1 MGKKW
6 MRAIMAVLVCLELAG
21 CAGEPQSSMAQEER
35 GPYTDGTYTVRMP
48 EYDQDGWREYGTVTV
63 TNGYIAEVD
72 YDALNE
78 TGGKKSQDSSYRD
91 EMAVG
96 NAVNDLP
103 AAYPEQAYA
112 DLITAFQI
120 AQYNPERVDTVAG
133 ATVSSQNFK
142 RVMAALMEQVKKGSP
157 GETALPLYQD
167 GVYEVQMPDY
177 DSGWKDFVQVTIA
190 GGEVEKVE
198 YDGRDEEGALKS
210 ADEKYQKDMIAGNA
224 ANGLPE
230 TYPADYAQKL
240 IDSFLASGRTEEIDG
255 VAGATISTNCFKKLM
270 KHALANAR
278 LGERETETAPL
289 FEDGQYRAQMSEPAD
304 GWTEFVLLTIQDN
317 AISQI
322 VFDAQDEQ
330 GNYRSKSL
338 LLADAEPDPSAI
350 YPAII
355 EEFIQ
360 KQYLPEEME
369 TVAGASRSTSHF
381 KKLVTAA
388 LENALYGSQETAIV
402 DA

>member
-6 MRAIMAVLVCLELAG
+6 VRTVMAVFICLGLTG
-21 CAGEPQSSMAQEER
+21 CAGGPQSSLAQEER
-35 GPYTDGTYTVRMP
+35 GPYADGTYTVRMP
-48 EYDQDGWREYGTVTV
+48 EYDQDGWREYGAVTV
-63 TNGYIAEVD
+63 ENGYIAEVD

-78 TGGKKSQDSSYRD
+78 AGGKKSRDPHYRD

-96 NAVNDLP
+96 NAVNSLP

-112 DLITAFQI
+112 DLIAGFQ
-120 AQYNPERVDTVAG
+120 AVQYDPQRVDTVAG

-142 RVMAALMEQVKKGSP
+142 KVMAALMEQVKKGEP

-167 GVYEVQMPDY
+167 GVYEAQMPDY
-177 DSGWKDFVQVTIA
+177 DSGWKDFVRVTVT
-190 GGEVEKVE
+190 GGEIEKIE
-198 YDGRDEEGALKS
+198 FDGLDEEGALKS
-210 ADEKYQKDMIAGNA
+210 ANEKYRKDMIAKNA
-224 ANGLPE
+224 AKGLPE
-230 TYPADYAQKL
+230 TYPADYAKKL
-240 IDSFLASGRTEEIDG
+240 ADAFLASGSAEEIDG
-255 VAGATISTNCFKKLM
+255 VAGATISTNRFKKLM
-270 KHALANAR
+270 KHALACAR
-278 LGERETETAPL
+278 LGEKETAVVPI
-289 FEDGQYRAQMSEPAD
+289 FEDGQYRAQMSEPSD

-322 VFDAQDEQ
+322 TFDAQDEQ
-330 GNYRSKSL
+330 GNYRSKNPPE
-338 LLADAEPDPSAI
+338 DEGPDPSAI

-360 KQYLPEEME
+360 KQYLPEKME
-369 TVAGASRSTSHF
+369 AIAGASRSTSHF

-388 LENALYGSQETAIV
+388 LENALYGSKETALV